1 MRRPDGVAI
10 LKAMTRDQLV
20 QRIRDTALL
29 HGDFTLRS
37 GRKSRYY
44 LDKYLF
50 ETQPDILTTLGQ
62 MLAEHVDDGI
72 TRLAGA
78 ELGGIPLVTA
88 ASMASGLPSVLIRNQ
103 KKTYGTGKQM
113 EGKLDPGDRVMIVED
128 IVTSGGQVLEAVQVI
143 RGAAAEVAKI
153 VVVIDREEGA
163 REKIEAAGLAFHS
176 LLTKSDLGIDDE

>member
-1 MRRPDGVAI
+1 
-10 LKAMTRDQLV
+10 MTRDQLV
-20 QRIRDTALL
+20 QRIRDTSLL

-50 ETQPDILTTLGQ
+50 ETQPDILAVLGE
-62 MLAEHVDDGI
+62 MLAQHVDASI

-88 ASMASGLPSVLIRNQ
+88 ASMAANLPSVLIRNQ

-113 EGKLDPGDRVMIVED
+113 EGQLDPGDRVMIVED
-128 IVTSGGQVLEAVQVI
+128 IVTSGGQTLEAAQVI
-143 RGAAAEVAKI
+143 HSAEAEVAKI
-153 VVVIDREEGA
+153 VVVIDRQEGA
-163 REKIEAAGLAFHS
+163 REKIEAAGFTFQS